1 MTIITEKINPSLCSF
16 ITNIL
21 YMYYLYTL
29 IQVSI
34 DFPSGSRVF
43 KVRTPSRKAAIKQ
56 YARRC
61 YHAVAATTVKSAP
74 TSSKV
79 LREIALRIKREM
91 NELATVEHHSILQ
104 DNVEAVKHFSWETV
118 ILELRRKVPTLMH
131 LLAMLVKKTSE
142 SSAFMASLACQILK
156 DQHPKLGLMQ
166 RAVSV
171 MLYSYGTSKQV
182 SCCFLYF

>member
-1 MTIITEKINPSLCSF
+1 
-16 ITNIL
+16 
-21 YMYYLYTL
+21 
-29 IQVSI
+29 
-34 DFPSGSRVF
+34 
-43 KVRTPSRKAAIKQ
+43 
-56 YARRC
+56 
-61 YHAVAATTVKSAP
+61 
-74 TSSKV
+74 
-79 LREIALRIKREM
+79 M
-91 NELATVEHHSILQ
+91 NELATVEHDSILQ